1 MIDIRPIK
9 TMKGARHV
17 EEIIM
22 AAWDGDCNISIPDYL
37 TITIA
42 RENGGV
48 VLLAWDDEKPVGFCL
63 GFLSFAGK
71 ENRVSEKMEFI
82 HYSHMAGILPEYRGQ
97 KLGQQIKWAQ
107 RDAVLAMGI
116 DRIVWT
122 FDPLETLNGRL
133 NIHKLGTICNTYKRN
148 VYGEGHD
155 GLNWGVPTDRFY
167 VDWHIA
173 SDWVQAHAD
182 ESHPSPDFGELT
194 AVNTP
199 IINPPFK
206 DNGIW
211 RVGSIDAAAFE
222 QERVLTAVPRN
233 YQAVKKANMEWGL
246 DWRLHARDLFER
258 AFEMGFTITDL
269 LVEDDLCYY
278 FMEKNFRET

>member
-9 TMKGARHV
+9 TIKGARYV
-17 EEIIM
+17 EQIIM

-48 VLLAWDDEKPVGFCL
+48 VLLAWDDETPIGFCF
-63 GFLSFAGK
+63 GFLSFRGD
-71 ENRVSEKMEFI
+71 ENRVGEDMQFV
-82 HYSHMAGILPEYRGQ
+82 HYSHMAGVVPAYRGR
-97 KLGQQIKWAQ
+97 KLGQKIKWAQ

-116 DRIVWT
+116 DLITWT

-133 NIHKLGTICNTYKRN
+133 NIHKLGTICRTYKRN

-167 VDWHIA
+167 VDWHINSA
-173 SDWVQAHAD
+173 WVQAHAD
-182 ESHPSPDFGELT
+182 ESHISPTLAELMDT
-194 AVNTP
+194 NTP
-199 IINPPFK
+199 IINPPFA

-211 RVGSIDAAAFE
+211 RAGGIEETAFE
-222 QERVLTAVPRN
+222 QDRILAAVPRN
-233 YQAVKKANMEWGL
+233 YQAVKKADVTWGL
-246 DWRLHARDLFER
+246 DWRLHARELFER
-258 AFEMGFTITDL
+258 AFTLEFTVTDL

-278 FMEKNFRET
+278 LLEKNFDEN

>member
-9 TMKGARHV
+9 TIKGARYV
-17 EEIIM
+17 EQIIM

-48 VLLAWDDEKPVGFCL
+48 VLLAWNDETPVGFCL
-63 GFLSFAGK
+63 GFLSFLGE
-71 ENRVSEKMEFI
+71 ENRVGENMKFI
-82 HYSHMAGILPEYRGQ
+82 HYSHMAGVVPAYRGH
-97 KLGQQIKWAQ
+97 KLGQRIKWAQ

-133 NIHKLGTICNTYKRN
+133 NLHKLGTVCNTYKRN

-167 VDWHIA
+167 VDWHIESA
-173 SDWVQAHAD
+173 WVQAHED
-182 ESHPSPDFGELT
+182 ESHPLLDFAELT

-199 IINPPFK
+199 IINPPFM

-211 RVGSIDAAAFE
+211 RAGGIDEAVFE
-222 QERVLTAVPRN
+222 QERVLAAVPRN
-233 YQAVKKANMEWGL
+233 FQGVKKENMTWGL
-246 DWRLHARDLFER
+246 DWRMHTRELFEK
-258 AFEMGFTITDL
+258 AFALEFTAIDL
-269 LVEDDLCYY
+269 LIEDDLCYY
-278 FMEKNFRET
+278 LMEKNFDEN